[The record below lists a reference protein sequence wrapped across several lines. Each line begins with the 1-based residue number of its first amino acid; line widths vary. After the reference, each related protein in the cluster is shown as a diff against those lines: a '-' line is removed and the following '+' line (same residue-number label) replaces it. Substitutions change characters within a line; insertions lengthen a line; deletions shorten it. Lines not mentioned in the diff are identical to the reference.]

1 MSLRTLRFALAVT
14 AVTGAVSAT
23 TGAAA
28 AAAGLPAPIAGGTSA
43 ANIQLNSASTWV
55 LMRWV
60 ARSTG
65 TLSALHLRIQA
76 DGSTCRQDGSTGY
89 GLGNGGSWYV
99 TTHPV
104 LADGR
109 PDMSRTLA
117 TQDLRP
123 CSEPTSVVDVRQ
135 GIVRL
140 KMGIDVTRGHEY
152 ATVIRNTDS
161 DPDHNFTSPNFLYTE
176 TGILGA
182 NGRNERSPD
191 APDAYYG
198 LDPREL
204 IGYSADGGD
213 TWALPGGQYGLPGGR
228 NFLPTYIQEYASGLM
243 TGQPYY
249 YTTAPSTRETM
260 VFTNIKRSWTITALG
275 AYTAKGGSGTLT
287 LTVNGSVRARARV
300 AGPGMVRATIKS
312 VTVQPGQ
319 TVKVTSSGL
328 SIQNVVADDAW
339 GYLMGM
345 NLPSAPW
352 HLDGDPEF
360 SHAAPVYA
368 LPAYGSDATAPVA
381 SAGHRTTPAIQ
392 PSRPKHHRKHHRH
405 HRHRHHRH
413 HRHRHHS
420 KTFGVPETTGLAAP
434 FPR

>member
-1 MSLRTLRFALAVT
+1 M
-14 AVTGAVSAT
+14 
-23 TGAAA
+23 
-28 AAAGLPAPIAGGTSA
+28 
-43 ANIQLNSASTWV
+43 
-55 LMRWV
+55 
-60 ARSTG
+60 
-65 TLSALHLRIQA
+65 
-76 DGSTCRQDGSTGY
+76 
-89 GLGNGGSWYV
+89 

-140 KMGIDVTRGHEY
+140 KMGIDATRGREY
-152 ATVIRNTDS
+152 ATVIRNTDA

-182 NGRNERSPD
+182 NGRNERSLGRCDLHFFLQQPAQAPIALHLPLKFVVRGVGRFEIVHRRQHKVGGARERRRLPPQERFLGVPPCSRSPGPRNADMKPTRLALGVLVLLVCGCPSD
-191 APDAYYG
+191 ADNANRVRYNLKS
-198 LDPREL
+198 LD
-204 IGYSADGGD
+204 
-213 TWALPGGQYGLPGGR
+213 
-228 NFLPTYIQEYASGLM
+228 
-243 TGQPYY
+243 
-249 YTTAPSTRETM
+249 
-260 VFTNIKRSWTITALG
+260 KALG

-300 AGPGMVRATIKS
+300 AGPRMVRATIKS

-368 LPAYGSDATAPVA
+368 LPAYGSDATAAVA

-392 PSRPKHHRKHHRH
+392 PSRPKHHRKHHKH
-405 HRHRHHRH
+405 HA
-413 HRHRHHS
+413 S
-420 KTFGVPETTGLAAP
+420 SNTTSGTTSSTTTSP
-434 FPR
+434 G